1 MSNFSKKL
9 FMYHKVHQLKREG
22 LKMAQISR
30 ELDLDPRTVKNY
42 LSMTAEQYQKYLDQQ
57 KTRTKELDVYEH
69 FVRMRLEACEDAS
82 AAQVHDWLK
91 EHFRDLPDVTER
103 TVLNFVMRV
112 RGKHGIPKPFGHRDY
127 SKLDEPPYGKQSQVD
142 FGEYNMTTQEGTRK
156 KIYFFCM
163 VLSRS
168 RQKFTWYS
176 EQPFTTLAAIASHE
190 RSFQFFE
197 GITEQV
203 VYDQDTLF
211 LVNENIGDL
220 ILTEAF
226 RKYAEYRG
234 IKLHFCRKSDPES
247 KGKIENAVK
256 YVKHNFLRG
265 RIFINIDVLNEQG
278 LAWLKRTANAKVHAA
293 TKKVPHDEWIIEK
306 QSLRPILDH
315 FKPQVA
321 FTSYTVRKD
330 NTIIYK
336 SNFYRVPIGTYQGPR
351 TIVWTEKTDDLLLI
365 IYDTRQQQIAS
376 HKIFLGKGK
385 TIGGSNYRRDFSSG
399 IDQMIEELS
408 GRFTDQEG
416 IKNYLLYLRK
426 DKPRYIRDQLQH
438 IRKLTGIY
446 DIKIMDMTLGFCIE
460 NKIYRATDF
469 GSVAKRFYVQESQ
482 QSFIAQPIAIKTI
495 TQSAHKIT
503 PNKSNIADY
512 QRLMQ

>member
-9 FMYHKVHQLKREG
+9 FMYHKVHQQKREG
-22 LKMAQISR
+22 LKIAQISR
-30 ELDLDPRTVKNY
+30 ELGLDPRTVKNY
-42 LSMTAEQYQKYLDQQ
+42 LAMTAEQYHKYLDRQR
-57 KTRTKELDVYEH
+57 TRKKELDVYEP
-69 FVRMRLEACEDAS
+69 FVKMRLETCEDAS

-91 EHFRDLPDVTER
+91 EHFTDLPDVTER
-103 TVLNFVMRV
+103 TVLNFVMQIRS
-112 RGKHGIPKPFGHRDY
+112 KHGIPKPFGHRDY
-127 SKLDEPPYGKQSQVD
+127 SKLDEPPYGKQAQVD
-142 FGEYNMTTQEGTRK
+142 FGEYNMTAQEGTRK

-176 EQPFTTLAAIASHE
+176 EHPFTTLAAIAAHE
-190 RSFQFFE
+190 RALQFFE

-226 RKYAEYRG
+226 RKYAEYRR

-247 KGKIENAVK
+247 KGKVENVVK
-256 YVKHNFLRG
+256 YIKHNFLRG
-265 RIFINIDVLNEQG
+265 RTFINIHVLNEQG
-278 LAWLKRTANAKVHAA
+278 LAWLQRTANAKVHAA
-293 TKKVPHDEWIIEK
+293 TRKVPQDEWIIEK
-306 QSLRPILDH
+306 QYLRPILDH

-321 FTSYTVRKD
+321 FNSYNVRKD

-336 SNFYRVPIGTYQGPR
+336 GNFYRVPIGTYQGPK
-351 TIVWTEKTDDLLLI
+351 TIVWTEHTDDLKLI
-365 IYDTRQQQIAS
+365 IYDSAQQQIAS
-376 HKIFLGKGK
+376 HKIYMGKGK
-385 TIGGSNYRRDFSSG
+385 TIGGSNYKRDFSSG

-408 GRFTDQEG
+408 CMFTDREG
-416 IKNYLLYLRK
+416 IKNYLLHLRN

-438 IRKLTGIY
+438 IKKLAGNY
-446 DIKIMDMTLGFCIE
+446 DIKIMDMTLSFCIE

-469 GSVAKRFYVQESQ
+469 GSVARKFFVMESQ
-482 QSFIAQPIAIKTI
+482 QSFIAQPIAIRTI
-495 TQSAHKIT
+495 NQSAHKIT
-503 PNKSNIADY
+503 PNKSNISDY